1 MPMTPLIEPIP
12 GADAGGIDLTF
23 QSEFDAIQEARR
35 ADDPS
40 LDQGEWAKELKTADW
55 PLVARLCREALC
67 KQTKDLRV
75 AGWYVEARTHVDGLP
90 GLADGYHVVA
100 SLCEHRWVD
109 LHPRGDD
116 SEERLGCLRWIV
128 GQSPRWIRTA
138 PLARHDDISLGTMST
153 IVERDP
159 DRKKD
164 ATTKLA
170 AWREAI
176 PASAR
181 DESLGSV
188 DIALAALEQLEQ
200 AVDRH
205 SPGEGPSLTAVRE
218 ALRDVVAAIERP
230 LDRSA
235 PATKH
240 ATGPNT
246 PSLCLPLDDEADAN
260 SPTASTASRSAGPQT
275 VNSREDALDCLREV
289 ARFFRR
295 TEPHSPVAYLAEKA
309 ARWGEMPLHEWLH
322 RVLGDGDALT
332 RLRDV
337 LDVRGD
343 QATK

>member
-1 MPMTPLIEPIP
+1 MTPLLEPIP
-12 GADAGGIDLTF
+12 GTDAGGVDLSF

-40 LDQGEWAKELKTADW
+40 LDQGEWSRELKTADW
-55 PLVARLCREALC
+55 PLVARLCREALSS
-67 KQTKDLRV
+67 QTKDLRI
-75 AGWYVEARTHVDGLP
+75 AGWYLEARTQVDGLP
-90 GLADGYHVVA
+90 GLAEGYHVVA
-100 SLCEHRWVD
+100 SLCEQRWVD

-116 SEERLGCLRWIV
+116 SEERLGCLRWLIS
-128 GQSPRWIRTA
+128 QSPRWIRST
-138 PLARHDDISLGTMST
+138 PLARHDDISLATLST
-153 IVERDP
+153 VADRDP
-159 DRKKD
+159 NRKRD
-164 ATTKLA
+164 SAAKLA

-181 DESLGSV
+181 DESLGAV
-188 DIALAALEQLEQ
+188 DIALAALEQLEE
-200 AVDRH
+200 AVDRQ

-230 LDRSA
+230 ADGSD

-240 ATGPNT
+240 TTGATRSAPR
-246 PSLCLPLDDEADAN
+246 PPLDREADTIPPATSVASLN
-260 SPTASTASRSAGPQT
+260 GSPCRIE
-275 VNSREDALDCLREV
+275 SREDALECLHEV
-289 ARFFRR
+289 ARFFRQ

-337 LDVRGD
+337 LDVPGD
-343 QATK
+343 QAKK

>member
-1 MPMTPLIEPIP
+1 MTPLIEPIP

-40 LDQGEWAKELKTADW
+40 LDQGEWTRELKTADW

-75 AGWYVEARTHVDGLP
+75 AGWYVEARTQVDGLP
-90 GLADGYHVVA
+90 GLAEGYHVVA
-100 SLCEHRWVD
+100 NLCEHLWAG

-116 SEERLGCLRWIV
+116 SEERLGCLRWLI
-128 GQSPRWIRTA
+128 GQSPRWIRSS
-138 PLARHDDISLGTMST
+138 PLARHDVISLGTMST

-164 ATTKLA
+164 ATAKLA

-176 PASAR
+176 PSSAR
-181 DESLGSV
+181 DESLGAV

-205 SPGEGPSLTAVRE
+205 SPGEGPSLTPVRE

-230 LDRSA
+230 LARSA
-235 PATKH
+235 PTPKRT
-240 ATGPNT
+240 TGTTGSTAP
-246 PSLCLPLDDEADAN
+246 CLPLDDEADATPPSASSA
-260 SPTASTASRSAGPQT
+260 SPGAGT
-275 VNSREDALDCLREV
+275 HRVDSREDALDCLREV
-289 ARFFRR
+289 ARFFRQ

-322 RVLGDGDALT
+322 RVLGDGDALN

-343 QATK
+343 KASK

>member
-1 MPMTPLIEPIP
+1 MSPLIEPIP
-12 GADAGGIDLTF
+12 GADAGGIDLSF
-23 QSEFDAIQEARR
+23 QPAFDAIQEARR

-40 LDQGEWAKELKTADW
+40 LDQGEWSRDLKTADW
-55 PLVARLCREALC
+55 PLVARLCREALS

-90 GLADGYHVVA
+90 GFAEGYHVVA
-100 SLCEHRWVD
+100 SLCEHRWAE

-116 SEERLGCLRWIV
+116 SEERLGCLHWLV

-153 IVERDP
+153 VVERDP
-159 DRKKD
+159 DQKKD

-181 DESLGSV
+181 NETLGAV
-188 DIALAALEQLEQ
+188 DIALAALDQLEQ

-205 SPGEGPSLTAVRE
+205 APGEGPSLTTVRE
-218 ALRDVVAAIERP
+218 ALRDIVAAIAWP
-230 LDRSA
+230 LAGSTPGATHTTRAASA
-235 PATKH
+235 APH
-240 ATGPNT
+240 
-246 PSLCLPLDDEADAN
+246 LPLDNEADA
-260 SPTASTASRSAGPQT
+260 TARSALPVSRDDGPHGID
-275 VNSREDALDCLREV
+275 SRAKALDCLREI
-289 ARFFRR
+289 ARFFRQ

-309 ARWGEMPLHEWLH
+309 ARWGEMPLHEWLQQ
-322 RVLGDGDALT
+322 VLGDGDALT

-337 LDVRGD
+337 LDVRS
-343 QATK
+343 AKASK